1 MAQFFADNYPIVE
14 MVMNLLNQTTIEQ
27 YQKEERTLISRRY
40 KSAKLRIGA
49 LLRLMSEEQL
59 SSPEKVE
66 QLRSEL
72 AEHYKSSVFDKA
84 STMGHIV
91 HAHIEFLLDLN

>member
-1 MAQFFADNYPIVE
+1 M
-14 MVMNLLNQTTIEQ
+14 
-27 YQKEERTLISRRY
+27 
-40 KSAKLRIGA
+40 SAEK
-49 LLRLMSEEQL
+49 L

-84 STMGHIV
+84 CTMGQIV

>member
-1 MAQFFADNYPIVE
+1 
-14 MVMNLLNQTTIEQ
+14 MNLLNQATIEQ

-40 KSAKLRIGA
+40 KSAERRIGS
-49 LLRLMSEEQL
+49 LLGIMSGEKL

-84 STMGHIV
+84 ITMGQLV
-91 HAHIEFLLDLN
+91 HAHIEFLLDFN